1 MGRIKF
7 SLGLDLGDF
16 LGQIHSKLFSGC
28 FDKIIHTPCLR
39 SGDDVIE
46 ALKGLEGNVS
56 PSQLG
61 KFSPP
66 FYPFLISVD
75 LKNVFFSRYNPSK
88 YFKPKTDCSNK
99 TINSFRWCRRDN
111 FSARK
116 IRRKN
121 NSTFRRR

>member
-61 KFSPP
+61 KFLTP
-66 FYPFLISVD
+66 FYLFDPFD
-75 LKNVFFSRYNPSK
+75 L
-88 YFKPKTDCSNK
+88 T
-99 TINSFRWCRRDN
+99 
-111 FSARK
+111 
-116 IRRKN
+116 
-121 NSTFRRR
+121 